1 MKFRDYFSL
10 KHILFAVVLMALMVL
25 MAIRQSNNTVKVY
38 FENTEVQV
46 FSAKYSLAI
55 PYDIIESA
63 QLVDLPF
70 EGERVT
76 DAFDDDTLRAGVWNN
91 EIWGEYHIVAD
102 LDAENC
108 IEVKLND
115 GQTFVFSRKD
125 NATTEADYQ
134 TLTGYLK

>member
-25 MAIRQSNNTVKVY
+25 LAINQSVNTVKVY
-38 FENTEVQV
+38 FESTEIQV
-46 FSAKYSLAI
+46 LSAKYSLAI
-55 PYDIIESA
+55 PYDMIVSA

-76 DAFDDDTLRAGVWNN
+76 SAYDDETLRAGVWNN
-91 EIWGEYHIVAD
+91 ETWGEYHIVAD
-102 LDAENC
+102 LDAKNC
-108 IEVKLND
+108 IEVRLTD
-115 GQTFVFSRKD
+115 GRIFVFSHKD

-134 TLTGYLK
+134 TLTSYLK

>member
-25 MAIRQSNNTVKVY
+25 LAINQSVNTVKVY
-38 FENTEVQV
+38 FESTEIQV
-46 FSAKYSLAI
+46 ISAKYSLVI

-76 DAFDDDTLRAGVWNN
+76 NAYDDETLRAGVWNN
-91 EIWGEYHIVAD
+91 AVWGEYHIVAD
-102 LDAENC
+102 LDAKNC

-115 GQTFVFSRKD
+115 GRIFVFSHKD
-125 NATTEADYQ
+125 NNTTQADYQ
-134 TLTGYLK
+134 TLTEYLK

>member
-10 KHILFAVVLMALMVL
+10 KHILFAIVLMSLMVL
-25 MAIRQSNNTVKVY
+25 LAIRQSVNTVKVY

-63 QLVDLPF
+63 QLVELPF

-76 DAFDDDTLRAGVWNN
+76 NAYDDETLRAGVWNN
-91 EIWGEYHIVAD
+91 ETWGEYHIVAD
-102 LDAENC
+102 LDAKNC
-108 IEVKLND
+108 VDVKLND
-115 GQTFVFSRKD
+115 GRIFVFSRKD
-125 NATTEADYQ
+125 NATTQADYQ
-134 TLTGYLK
+134 TLTEYLK

>member
-25 MAIRQSNNTVKVY
+25 LAIRQSNNTVKVY

-91 EIWGEYHIVAD
+91 ETWGEYHIVAD
-102 LDAENC
+102 LDAKNC